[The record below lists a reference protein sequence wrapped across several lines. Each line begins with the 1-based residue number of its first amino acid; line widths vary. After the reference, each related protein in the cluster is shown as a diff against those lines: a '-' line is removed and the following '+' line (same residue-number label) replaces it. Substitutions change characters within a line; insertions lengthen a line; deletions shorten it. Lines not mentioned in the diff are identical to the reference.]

1 MKGLFDLLKD
11 KERQNFADSSPAEYE
26 EGEPASAEMPDAAH
40 GFSIEL
46 KRKRRTSMLKNM
58 LMNAGYGDLAKM
70 INVKEN

>member
-11 KERQNFADSSPAEYE
+11 RERQNFADNSPAEYE
-26 EGEPASAEMPDAAH
+26 AEPAAAEAPDAAH

-70 INVKEN
+70 LNVKEN

>member
-11 KERQNFADSSPAEYE
+11 KERQNFADSSPAEYDD
-26 EGEPASAEMPDAAH
+26 EPASYEQPDAAH

-70 INVKEN
+70 LNVKEN